1 MEGQTQGVGKQKG
14 LRDAAPKYAT
24 TYPVG
29 YVGGSLLSVA
39 PYPHQCKVTNNIRF
53 SCHVFLLF
61 SPFGLIYTLSNMPIY
76 TLSK

>member
-1 MEGQTQGVGKQKG
+1 MEGQTQGVGKQK
-14 LRDAAPKYAT
+14 RAARCSPEKYAT

-53 SCHVFLLF
+53 SCHAFLLF
-61 SPFGLIYTLSNMPIY
+61 SSFGLIYTLS
-76 TLSK
+76 T